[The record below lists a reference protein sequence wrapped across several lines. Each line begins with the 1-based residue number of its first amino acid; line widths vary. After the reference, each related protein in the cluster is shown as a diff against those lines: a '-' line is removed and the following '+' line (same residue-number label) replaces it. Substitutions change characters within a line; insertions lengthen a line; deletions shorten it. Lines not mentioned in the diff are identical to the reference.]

1 MHDFHMDD
9 VSATLQRIV
18 SAFRTVLY
26 QEDDTFM
33 QNMKTNNLQS
43 DDISRYRYWEWTQ
56 GVGLFGLWKMF
67 EATREETYL
76 DMLVRFYDERIA
88 YGLPGKNVNTTAPM
102 LALSFVYEHTGFE
115 RYEGVIREWA
125 EYMMNGL
132 PRTEE
137 GGFQHITSDTE
148 NRGELWDDTLYMVVL
163 FLANAGRIMN
173 EPDWQQE
180 AEYQFLLHIKY
191 LADRANGLWY
201 HGWTFEGRHNFVG
214 AHWGRGNAWV
224 TAAIPE
230 FFRIAS
236 PLPAVRRFLE
246 EAYRAQVKELEK
258 LQDANGMW
266 HTLLDD
272 AESYPEASATC
283 GIAYGMMTG
292 VDMGLVD
299 GKIRDCAMRAVAPIL
314 NLVDQDGV
322 MQQVSYGTPMGRES
336 LEFYKQIK
344 ITPMPYG
351 QAMAML
357 FLIEVLKTQHLSP
370 DAKAI

>member
-1 MHDFHMDD
+1 MHDFRMDD

-33 QNMKTNNLQS
+33 QNMKTNNLQH

-56 GVGLFGLWKMF
+56 GVGLFGLWKLF
-67 EATREETYL
+67 ESTKDEAYL

-115 RYEGVIREWA
+115 RYEAVIREWA
-125 EYMMNGL
+125 QYMMNGL

-191 LADRANGLWY
+191 LADRENGLWY

-236 PLPAVRRFLE
+236 PMPAVRRFLE

-258 LQDANGMW
+258 LQDGNGMW

-272 AESYPEASATC
+272 ADSYPEASATC

-299 GKIRDCAMRAVAPIL
+299 SKIRDCAMRAVEPIL
-314 NLVDQDGV
+314 NLVDRDGV

-336 LEFYKQIK
+336 LDFYKQIK

-357 FLIEVLKTQHLSP
+357 FLIEVLKTRHLSP